1 MVLIADAVALAL
13 ITCTA
18 PSVPV
23 VMSDWVDAFATESE
37 CNAPRVAVTPAA
49 VVAEAAALVP
59 FEAPIVAVA
68 VAPAVELVVATM

>member
-1 MVLIADAVALAL
+1 MAEAVALAL

-23 VMSDWVDAFATESE
+23 VMSDWVDVFAIESV
-37 CNAPRVAVTPAA
+37 CSAPSVAVTPAA

-68 VAPAVELVVATM
+68 VAPAVELVSATT